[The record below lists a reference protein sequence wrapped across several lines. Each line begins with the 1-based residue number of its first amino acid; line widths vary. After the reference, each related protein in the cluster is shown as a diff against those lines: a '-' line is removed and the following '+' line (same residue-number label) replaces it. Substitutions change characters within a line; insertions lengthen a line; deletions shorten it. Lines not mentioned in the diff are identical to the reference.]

1 MVDVRNG
8 GGEASSFEAVNVNAD
23 PTRDQDHAQSNAPS
37 PTTAAA
43 DDLPPSKVS
52 SKASSTRTSTPA
64 AVALDLRPF
73 AQTTNGAPSSTE
85 QPLQSQPMT
94 ATTSN
99 SSHTSAKD
107 PKEPK
112 DAAAAAPYGTRS
124 RNRAGARPNYAEDV
138 EMDFEMAQAATN
150 GNISGLPSRN
160 SIPTESGQSAGV
172 GGKKG
177 SGGVQG
183 NAPPWGNAGPSPK
196 DNPPN
201 ANIPGTSTFESNPT
215 TSPAQPA
222 PPPKRRKNA
231 ASHVTNGSHANAVVP
246 SQVGARR
253 TNTAT
258 PAAASHARESNM
270 MTFAKSGAFLRN
282 GCLEADDGQV
292 LSVNGRSSS
301 PFIYCILKPAC
312 LLFITSCSFLFSILI
327 R

>member
-1 MVDVRNG
+1 
-8 GGEASSFEAVNVNAD
+8 
-23 PTRDQDHAQSNAPS
+23 
-37 PTTAAA
+37 
-43 DDLPPSKVS
+43 
-52 SKASSTRTSTPA
+52 
-64 AVALDLRPF
+64 
-73 AQTTNGAPSSTE
+73 
-85 QPLQSQPMT
+85 MT

-112 DAAAAAPYGTRS
+112 DAAAAAAPYGTRS

-160 SIPTESGQSAGV
+160 SIATESGQSAGV

-177 SGGVQG
+177 SGAVQG

-201 ANIPGTSTFESNPT
+201 ANIPGTSTFDASPST
-215 TSPAQPA
+215 IPAQPA

-253 TNTAT
+253 TNNAT
-258 PAAASHARESNM
+258 PAASHARESNM

-292 LSVNGRSSS
+292 LSVNGRSSF
-301 PFIYCILKPAC
+301 PFTRHILKLSC
-312 LLFITSCSFLFSILI
+312 QLFITSYSSLFSFLI
-327 R
+327 